1 MLRACRR
8 LLKPGGRLAFYTIF
22 AAPGLSEKDYRR
34 ACRSGPNH
42 LSTRRVEHRDL
53 LASAG
58 LRLVEERDLTP
69 QFLRTAR
76 GWYEGRKKYERE
88 LREADGDAYF
98 EERQHDAIVQ
108 IRAIED
114 GLLRR
119 ALFVAT
125 RPQSPEM

>member
-22 AAPGLSEKDYRR
+22 ATTGLSDRDYRR
-34 ACRSGPNH
+34 ARRSGPNH
-42 LSTRRVEHRDL
+42 LSTRRVEHHEML
-53 LASAG
+53 TSAG
-58 LRLVEERDLTP
+58 LSLVDERDLTP

-76 GWYEGRKKYERE
+76 GWYERRKKYERQ

-125 RPQSPEM
+125 R